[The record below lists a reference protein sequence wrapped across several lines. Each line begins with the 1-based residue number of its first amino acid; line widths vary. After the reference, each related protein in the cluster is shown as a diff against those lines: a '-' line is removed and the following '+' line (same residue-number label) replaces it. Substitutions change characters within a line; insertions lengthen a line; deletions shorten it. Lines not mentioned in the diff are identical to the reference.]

1 MTEKIPPSS
10 PEPGAPP
17 STPSGA
23 TRSRRLS
30 APAISAL
37 FVGVLVGFIVGYF
50 AGGGG
55 RPLGPST
62 AAETSAAGADAKGSL
77 DSLLADLQRDPQNP
91 KRLVAVANAYYD
103 REDWDRAIEEYEKAI
118 RKGAKEAAV
127 YSDLGAAYRNRG
139 DFRRAIASFEKARQA
154 DPTHWQSLLNIVL
167 VQAFDAKDPSA
178 AQKSL
183 DELKSRYPD
192 IPNLDR
198 LQEQISRLR
207 AG

>member
-1 MTEKIPPSS
+1 LLTAPS
-10 PEPGAPP
+10 
-17 STPSGA
+17 
-23 TRSRRLS
+23 
-30 APAISAL
+30 ISAL
-37 FVGVLVGFIVGYF
+37 FMGVLLGFIVGYF
-50 AGGGG
+50 AAGGG
-55 RPLGPST
+55 RPAGSSA
-62 AAETSAAGADAKGSL
+62 AAEGSATSAEARGSL
-77 DSLLADLQRDPQNP
+77 ESLLAELQRDPQNP
-91 KRLVAVANAYYD
+91 TRLVAVANAYYD

-127 YSDLGAAYRNRG
+127 YSDLGAAFRNRG

-167 VQAFDAKDPSA
+167 VEAFDAKDPSA

-183 DELKSRYPD
+183 DELKRRYPD